1 MVQDIRES
9 AYIDNVSLYQGD
21 NVELL
26 TLAGWSPDIWWIS
39 NTLARRWERG
49 VCICGC
55 NSGGGGDETT
65 IINEDCVEGFK
76 KRLSI
81 LSDDKAAEWGEWL
94 DEYRWSDGHTGHTL
108 TYLQDLQRDLWRA
121 ENLKEIRSTHTEVA
135 AQVAETRAELES
147 VALEASRFKRL
158 EEALTD

>member
-9 AYIDNVSLYQGD
+9 ADIHDVSLYQGD

-26 TLAGWSPDIWWIS
+26 TLAGWSPDVWWIS
-39 NTLARRWERG
+39 NTLTRRFERG
-49 VCICGC
+49 ACICGC
-55 NSGGGGDETT
+55 NEAGGGDETI
-65 IINEDCVEGFK
+65 IINEDCIEGFK

-81 LSDDKAAEWGEWL
+81 LSDDKAAEWSEWL
-94 DEYRWSDGHTGHTL
+94 DRFRWYDGGTGETYM
-108 TYLQDLQRDLWRA
+108 YLQALQRDLWRA
-121 ENLKEIRSTHTEVA
+121 ENQKAIHGTYRKLA
-135 AQVAETRAELES
+135 TRVAELEL